1 MKNQE
6 LSEGKEILRT
16 FMREHYTDERLA
28 MLLEHAQSGRL
39 RFISCCCFIGVATAD
54 HPLVGFSVY
63 LNDTHYIA
71 AQQLSGAYDAETA
84 YRRLGAASLEERE
97 AMRRRRIIPIIRAEM
112 RRRDRLARKAENLAE
127 VAIA

>member
-39 RFISCCCFIGVATAD
+39 RFLSCCCFIGVATAD
-54 HPLVGFSVY
+54 H
-63 LNDTHYIA
+63 YIA
-71 AQQLSGAYDAETA
+71 ARRLSGADDAERA
-84 YRRLGAASLEERE
+84 YGHLATTIYDPERDAQRCLRL
-97 AMRRRRIIPIIRAEM
+97 IPIIRAEM